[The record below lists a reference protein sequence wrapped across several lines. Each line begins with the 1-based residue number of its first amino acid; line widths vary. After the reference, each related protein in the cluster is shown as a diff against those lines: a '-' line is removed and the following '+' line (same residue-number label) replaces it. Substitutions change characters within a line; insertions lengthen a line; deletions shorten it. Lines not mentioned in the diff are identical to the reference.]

1 MEYADIDISVEWD
14 EYWDGEAL
22 FEYGYSQFE
31 GCDNEAIV
39 PITVNIEGEY
49 DEFYF
54 AIYNRDLTDE
64 DIFTDDMFYEDLN
77 YGYSMKSVILS
88 VPMDTEMTVVAVAYD
103 QMYMPSKL
111 FRKVIYLTEDGA
123 SEPETFKAYG
133 GEPSSMVV
141 SRSLTPSKSSIGDI
155 RVDRTQSIEIE
166 VSDAD
171 RKAIESERK
180 AALQAEIAK
189 RNKSLRNETR
199 RIAR

>member
-1 MEYADIDISVEWD
+1 MEYADINISVEWS

-31 GCDNEAIV
+31 GCDNEAVV
-39 PITVNIEGEY
+39 PLQVNIEGDY

-64 DIFTDDMFYEDLN
+64 TQFPDDMFYEDLN
-77 YGYSMKSVILS
+77 YGYSMKNIISS

-103 QMYMPSKL
+103 SMFMPSRL
-111 FRKVIYLTEDGA
+111 FRKIINLSKEGA
-123 SEPETFKAYG
+123 SAPETFKAYG
-133 GEPSSMVV
+133 GEPSALVARSLVMPDVEVV
-141 SRSLTPSKSSIGDI
+141 SASVKRE
-155 RVDRTQSIEIE
+155 QSVEIE

-171 RKAIESERK
+171 RRAIELERK
-180 AALQAEIAK
+180 GAIKADLERRSNSRKEAV
-189 RNKSLRNETR
+189 R